1 VGLTI
6 LYCTEFISSAYP
18 GVLERCCWSC
28 PNFLAFIS
36 VKRNRSTPSGKER
49 FGWGFFVLAKSWW
62 QEGRRTGKLD
72 EDGQGWEPGGGRTE
86 WPPQSSVS
94 AAYSCA
100 ARSSWAEETRPSFGF
115 VYANKV
121 RDKLLFCL
129 NFVAAWSLGLLQL
142 PLLLF
147 QHYNF
152 SSLSHNS
159 SLFVRAL

>member
-1 VGLTI
+1 MARGGSP
-6 LYCTEFISSAYP
+6 E
-18 GVLERCCWSC
+18 E
-28 PNFLAFIS
+28 
-36 VKRNRSTPSGKER
+36 
-49 FGWGFFVLAKSWW
+49 
-62 QEGRRTGKLD
+62 
-72 EDGQGWEPGGGRTE
+72 GGRSGHRKAAF
-86 WPPQSSVS
+86 PPRIPVQLGPPGRDT
-94 AAYSCA
+94 C
-100 ARSSWAEETRPSFGF
+100 PSFGF